1 MKKYFFTLMAVLAI
15 FSGCNER
22 NRHNEEDADHA
33 ADSHVHKEGVIE
45 ISPER
50 QELLGIS
57 TSPVLAGDFGGVIR
71 TSGRILSASGDEMTV
86 VASVDGIVS
95 LGNLAEGSPVG
106 KGSRIATISTGRLGT
121 GDPIAKAKATYEA
134 ARKEYERDLQ
144 LRDDNIVSESHLDQS
159 LLEYERAKADYE
171 ALTASGVSSSGVNV
185 SSPLAGFVKNLTVRS
200 GDFVQTGTPI
210 ATVSRNRRVRLRA
223 DVPEKYYGQIGS
235 VTDAVFKTSYGDR
248 SYGLKEL
255 GGNLVGYGRS
265 SDGGN
270 YIPVTFE
277 FDNRGDLVPGSYVE
291 VYLKTSAPANGI
303 HIPLGAVVEDQGV
316 NYVFVKDEDDDDAFI
331 RREVKLGLS
340 DGREVMVV
348 SGLEEGELVVTEGAV
363 HVKLAGVSSVPA
375 GHTHNH

>member
-1 MKKYFFTLMAVLAI
+1 MKKYFFTLMAVLAVL
-15 FSGCNER
+15 FGCSSR
-22 NRHNEEDADHA
+22 NNNIVEEHHA
-33 ADSHVHKEGVIE
+33 GAHEHEEGTIE
-45 ISPER
+45 IGPER
-50 QELLGIS
+50 QELLGIV
-57 TSPVLAGDFGGVIR
+57 TSPVRAGDFGGVIV

-86 VASVDGIVS
+86 VAPVDGIVS

-106 KGSRIATISTGRLGT
+106 NGSRIAAISSSKLGT
-121 GDPIAKAKATYEA
+121 GDPLAKAKATYEA

-144 LRDDNIVSESHLDQS
+144 LREDNIVSESHLDQS
-159 LLEYERAKADYE
+159 LLEYERARADYE
-171 ALTASGVSSSGVNV
+171 ALTASGVSSAGINV
-185 SSPLAGFVKNLTVRS
+185 TSPLAGFVKNLMVRS

-255 GGNLVGYGRS
+255 GGKMVGYGRS

-270 YIPVTFE
+270 FIPVTFE

-291 VYLKTSAPANGI
+291 VYLKTSAPAEGI
-303 HIPLGAVVEDQGV
+303 HVPLSAVVEDQGV
-316 NYVFVKDEDDDDAFI
+316 RYVFVKDDDDEDAFV

-340 DGREVMVV
+340 DGREVLVL
-348 SGLEEGELVVTEGAV
+348 SGLKEGEEVVTEGAV
-363 HVKLAGVSSVPA
+363 HVKLAGVSAVPA

>member
-1 MKKYFFTLMAVLAI
+1 MNKYIITMMAVLAI
-15 FSGCNER
+15 FSGCD
-22 NRHNEEDADHA
+22 NRSRHVEAEDHA
-33 ADSHVHKEGVIE
+33 SETHSHEEGTIE

-50 QELLGIS
+50 QELLGI
-57 TSPVLAGDFGGVIR
+57 TVSPVRAGDFGGVIR

-86 VASVDGIVS
+86 VAPVDGVVS

-106 KGSRIATISTGRLGT
+106 NGSRIATISTGRLGT

-171 ALTASGVSSSGVNV
+171 ALTASGVSASGINV
-185 SSPLAGFVKNLTVRS
+185 TSPLAGFVKNLMVRS
-200 GDFVQTGTPI
+200 GDFVQTGSPI

-223 DVPEKYYGQIGS
+223 DVPEKYYGQIS
-235 VTDAVFKTSYGDR
+235 AVTDAVFKTSYSDR
-248 SYGLKEL
+248 SYGLKDL
-255 GGNLVGYGRS
+255 GGRMVGYGRS

-291 VYLKTSAPANGI
+291 VYLKTSAPSDGI

-316 NYVFVKDEDDDDAFI
+316 RYVFVKDDDDEDAFI
-331 RREVKLGLS
+331 KREVRLGVS
-340 DGREVMVV
+340 DGREVMVL
-348 SGLEEGELVVTEGAV
+348 SGLKEGERVVTEGAV
-363 HVKLAGVSSVPA
+363 HVKLAGVSAVPA